1 MTSYYKFL
9 NLGNNFSY
17 CLIGKDL
24 VDCCNKAIS
33 IQPDKEKRMFVET
46 IVTRDNKPYRYE
58 LQFLQ
63 GVDIVT
69 NVYKEVKNV

>member
-1 MTSYYKFL
+1 MVSYYKFL

-24 VDCCNKAIS
+24 ADCYNKAIS

-46 IVTRDNKPYRYE
+46 VVTRDDKPYEYE
-58 LQFLQ
+58 LQLLQ

>member
-24 VDCCNKAIS
+24 ADCRNKAIS
-33 IQPDKEKRMFVET
+33 IQPDKEKRMFVEM